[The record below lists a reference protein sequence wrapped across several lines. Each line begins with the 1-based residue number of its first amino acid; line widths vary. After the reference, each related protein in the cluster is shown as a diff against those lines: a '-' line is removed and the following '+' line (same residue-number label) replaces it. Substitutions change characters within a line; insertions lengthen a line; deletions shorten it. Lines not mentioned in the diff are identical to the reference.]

1 MDISTVSRV
10 VSSKSIQTDFG
21 IYPLKHFFSEGIST
35 QSGEDV
41 SSREVKNK
49 FKVPTFAYQVSGEY
63 SMLKLAISK
72 SYMRPEAIDESLL
85 CFKRAGADGI
95 LTYFAKDWL
104 LRHKNS
110 P

>member
-1 MDISTVSRV
+1 MDIREGADFILIKPGLPYLDVLSTI
-10 VSSKSIQTDFG
+10 K
-21 IYPLKHFFSEGIST
+21 KKFSY
-35 QSGEDV
+35 
-41 SSREVKNK
+41 
-49 FKVPTFAYQVSGEY
+49 PTFVYQVSGEY

-72 SYMRPEAIDESLL
+72 SYIPPEAIDESLL

-110 P
+110 R